1 MKLNDYT
8 LSKKYPFYRQYDRM
22 DCGPTCI
29 RMISKFYGKSF
40 DGAYLRE
47 LTSLRGDGASM
58 GGLVDA
64 AENIGFGTLVLSS
77 DYKTLAEQIP
87 LPCIAHWRQRHYVVV
102 YEATATKVVVADP
115 GHGLITY
122 SPTGFFERMDS

>member
-1 MKLNDYT
+1 MST
-8 LSKKYPFYRQYDRM
+8 KYPFYRQYDSI
-22 DCGPTCI
+22 DYGPTCI

-47 LTSLRGDGASM
+47 LTGLRVDGATM

-64 AENIGFGTLVLSS
+64 AENIGFSTLVLSS

-87 LPCIAHWRQRHYVVV
+87 LPCIAHWRQRHYVLV
-102 YEATATKVVVADP
+102 YEATATKVVIA
-115 GHGLITY
+115 TY
-122 SPTGFFERMDS
+122 LCLMALKQISIHHWIIKPV